1 MGATISTI
9 ILVVL
14 LLVIVVRNFRKDKS
28 DGRDYLGGGRVG
40 GGSGKQPVN
49 RK

>member
-1 MGATISTI
+1 MI
-9 ILVVL
+9 VEVL
-14 LLVIVVRNFRKDKS
+14 IFVAIVIVIVRNFRKDKS

-40 GGSGKQPVN
+40 GGSGKNPVS